1 MLETQVGAII
11 RLNRIHQNI
20 SVRGLAE
27 IVGIEYSQLSK
38 IERGMESSNPVTM
51 ESIFEALDL
60 NYHQTIDYL
69 PVCIDKVHKLYHD
82 ILYRK
87 SREELL
93 MQLEELNE
101 DSHKMGLTTSLLLV
115 NLVFDLLWQQ
125 PCEYDTLI
133 AALSKVE
140 DTMSLMQRQIF
151 KQYQGSYQFI
161 KGNFNDAIKMLEE
174 AETFYMDIGNLAMI
188 SYQKGV
194 IYAKHG
200 DFLEAFESLGEAK
213 RLFEQHHNYVRSAF
227 CSVCIANIHLMT
239 GKYRKSRT
247 LYEEM
252 LEVYHNFGL
261 GPEDKLIIC
270 NNLLYLCILMEE
282 YDNFLP
288 TFESFDED
296 VRQLMEKYPQYF
308 YYQMMVAYHKD
319 DMELCKKAIERFE
332 ALNQDPVDKYMARYY
347 RLKIDGA
354 ESKELIKV
362 LDHNLKA
369 IEKTSFPASNRIVLK
384 LMLKEHQ
391 HSKDY
396 KTLYKYALKLCEIK
410 M

>member
-1 MLETQVGAII
+1 M
-11 RLNRIHQNI
+11 RL
-20 SVRGLAE
+20 
-27 IVGIEYSQLSK
+27 K
-38 IERGMESSNPVTM
+38 
-51 ESIFEALDL
+51 
-60 NYHQTIDYL
+60 
-69 PVCIDKVHKLYHD
+69 
-82 ILYRK
+82 
-87 SREELL
+87 
-93 MQLEELNE
+93 ELNE
-101 DSHKMGLTTSLLLV
+101 DSHKTGLTTSLLLI
-115 NLVFDLLWQQ
+115 NLVFNLLWQQ
-125 PCEYDTLI
+125 PYEYDPLI
-133 AALSKVE
+133 DSLSKVE
-140 DTMSLMQRQIF
+140 DTMSLMQKQIF
-151 KQYQGSYQFI
+151 KQYQGFYQFL
-161 KGNFNDAIKMLEE
+161 KGDFNSAVEKLEE
-174 AETFYMDIGNLAMI
+174 AETYYMDTGNLAMI
-188 SYQKGV
+188 LYQKGV

-213 RLFEQHHNYVRSAF
+213 RLFEQNHNYIRSAF
-227 CSVCIANIHLMT
+227 CSVCIANLHLMT
-239 GKYRKSRT
+239 GKYHKSQI

-296 VRQLMEKYPQYF
+296 VKQLMEKCSQYF
-308 YYQMMVAYHKD
+308 YYQMMVAYHKN
-319 DMELCKKAIERFE
+319 DMELCKKAIDQFE
-332 ALNQDPVDKYMARYY
+332 ALNQDPVDKYMAKYY

-354 ESKELIKV
+354 DSKELIKV

-369 IEKTSFPASNRIVLK
+369 IEGTAFPASNRIVLK